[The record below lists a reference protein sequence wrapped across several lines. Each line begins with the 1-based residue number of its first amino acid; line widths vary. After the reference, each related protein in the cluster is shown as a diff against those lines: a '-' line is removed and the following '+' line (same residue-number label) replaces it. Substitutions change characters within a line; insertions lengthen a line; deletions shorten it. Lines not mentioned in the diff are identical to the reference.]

1 MLKSLILN
9 LLIASVF
16 FYFCNCEA
24 PQTITIFGNV
34 RITFTY
40 KPRTTDFLVSSPL
53 GNGVSPENAWLGI
66 GLNSNAAMV

>member
-1 MLKSLILN
+1 
-9 LLIASVF
+9 
-16 FYFCNCEA
+16 
-24 PQTITIFGNV
+24 V